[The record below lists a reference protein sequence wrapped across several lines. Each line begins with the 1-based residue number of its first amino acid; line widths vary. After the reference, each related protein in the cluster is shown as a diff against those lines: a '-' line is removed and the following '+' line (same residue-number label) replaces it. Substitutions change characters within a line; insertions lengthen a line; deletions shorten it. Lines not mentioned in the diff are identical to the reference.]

1 VAGFKSRT
9 AVLEADAVTTEPR
22 PMVEAELEV
31 MSQKVMEEKLFL
43 I

>member
-9 AVLEADAVTTEPR
+9 AVLEADAVTTE
-22 PMVEAELEV
+22 V